1 MREPQARG
9 RKPSRACIVSQKT
22 GERKMKIYDFIM
34 LIAFG
39 LGCTTFDFAGGAI
52 RALITGSIAGVYLGW
67 RLKK

>member
-1 MREPQARG
+1 
-9 RKPSRACIVSQKT
+9 
-22 GERKMKIYDFIM
+22 MKIYDFIM

-39 LGCTTFDFAGGAI
+39 LGCTTFGFTGSVI